1 MASHWGMW
9 NEFVPGSN
17 KPKKILARK
26 DGYEVYQY
34 VLLSSKTVTDYK
46 QLLAI
51 QEEK

>member
-1 MASHWGMW
+1 MNLYLAVT
-9 NEFVPGSN
+9 NQ
-17 KPKKILARK
+17 KKILARK

-46 QLLAI
+46 QPLAI